1 MKMGRCR
8 NMKYKYEFEVDET
21 FQKGCCFDCPLAY
34 FDPEDDFDIRCPLNA
49 KYNECPLEE
58 VKE

>member
-1 MKMGRCR
+1 
-8 NMKYKYEFEVDET
+8 MKYKYEFEVDET

-34 FDPEDDFDIRCPLNA
+34 FDTEDDFNIRCPLNA